1 MICSCC
7 GYEIKEKPHLLK
19 NGKYVCDRCWNNPSL
34 FFPEKLRHDERLGLL
49 ATMANERR
57 HRSDLIYVK
66 VIKLAQKEIDMYIG
80 KMSSKDLLELCDI
93 NRFREEELEG
103 YQREK
108 YKERTSE
115 LMEYLI
121 KCPVP
126 VMPGIF
132 VSLREAK
139 FNPLNGDF
147 GVLEIPR
154 KKSSMWIIDGQH
166 RVGGF
171 EEIRGRFV
179 FAHNPTHV
187 DPETFLELMNY
198 ELPVVFIDSNAA
210 ARKATKL
217 QEPKNKSS
225 VTAEDVERAIFFIV
239 NKTQKGIS
247 PSLKD
252 ALLYRIKL
260 GGIDGIPA
268 LKKESWRI
276 HAAFIGIMLSRDE
289 DSPLADRINIG
300 GKRGQGKPI
309 MLNSFVSSLLT
320 LFRDKDFFS
329 LSDKER
335 LVFVK
340 AYWNVLR
347 EMFPEA
353 FESKMSRD
361 YMLLK
366 AIGVYSLN
374 WLANDIF
381 RRCVENGLDYS
392 DESTLEKLL
401 EPLKTFDWGTQTSPL
416 STLGGM
422 KGVRE
427 AHRLLLETLWSGAK
441 EKTGPI

>member
-7 GYEIKEKPHLLK
+7 GYEIKGKPHLLR
-19 NGKYVCDRCWNNPSL
+19 NGKYVCDGCWNNPGL
-34 FFPEKLRHDERLGLL
+34 FFPDKLKHDERLKLL

-57 HRSDLIYVK
+57 DRSDLIQVK

-80 KMSSKDLLELCDI
+80 KMNSKDLLELCDI

-115 LMEYLI
+115 LTEYLI

-139 FNPLNGDF
+139 FNALNDDF
-147 GVLEIPR
+147 GILEIPR
-154 KKSSMWIIDGQH
+154 RRSSMWIIDGQH

-171 EEIRGRFV
+171 EQIRGRFV
-179 FAHNPTHV
+179 FAHNPTHI

-198 ELPVVFIDSNAA
+198 ELPVVFIDSTAT
-210 ARKATKL
+210 ARKAAKL
-217 QEPKNKSS
+217 QQPKFESS
-225 VTAEDVERAIFFIV
+225 ITAEDVERAIFFIV

-276 HAAFIGIMLSRDE
+276 HAAFIGIILNQDG
-289 DSPLADRINIG
+289 DSPLADRINIS
-300 GKRGQGKPI
+300 GKRGQRKPI

-320 LFRDKDFFS
+320 LFRDKDFCG
-329 LSDKER
+329 LSDEER
-335 LVFVK
+335 LRFVK
-340 AYWNVLR
+340 AYWKVLR
-347 EMFPEA
+347 KMFPEA
-353 FESKMSRD
+353 FDAKTSRD

-374 WLANDIF
+374 WLAHDVFEKCIKSRF
-381 RRCVENGLDYS
+381 DYS
-392 DESTLEKLL
+392 DEATLEKLL
-401 EPLKTFDWGTQTSPL
+401 EPLQLFDWRTQTSPF

-427 AHRLLLETLWSGAK
+427 AHTLLLKALNFST
-441 EKTGPI
+441 

>member
-7 GYEIKEKPHLLK
+7 GYEIKEKPHLLR
-19 NGKYVCDRCWNNPSL
+19 NGKHVCDRCWNSPGL
-34 FFPEKLRHDERLGLL
+34 FFPEKLKHDERLELL
-49 ATMANERR
+49 ATMADERR
-57 HRSDLIYVK
+57 HRSDSIHVK
-66 VIKLAQKEIDMYIG
+66 VIKLTQKEIDMYIG

-121 KCPVP
+121 KCPLP

-147 GVLEIPR
+147 GILEIPR
-154 KKSSMWIIDGQH
+154 KRSSMWIIDGQH

-171 EEIRGRFV
+171 EEIRGHFV
-179 FAHNPTHV
+179 FGQNPTHV
-187 DPETFLELMNY
+187 NPETFLELMNY
-198 ELPVVFIDSNAA
+198 ELPVVFVDSNAA
-210 ARKATKL
+210 ARKAAKL
-217 QEPKNKSS
+217 QEPKFESS
-225 VTAEDVERAIFFIV
+225 ITAEDVERAVFFIV

-276 HAAFIGIMLSRDE
+276 HAAFIGIMLNRDR
-289 DSPLADRINIG
+289 DSPLANRINISG
-300 GKRGQGKPI
+300 ERGQGKPI
-309 MLNSFVSSLLT
+309 MLNSFVSSLRT
-320 LFRDKDFFS
+320 LFRDEDFS
-329 LSDKER
+329 GLSDEER
-335 LVFVK
+335 LRFVK
-340 AYWNVLR
+340 VYWNVLGKI
-347 EMFPEA
+347 FPEA
-353 FESKMSRD
+353 FDLKVSRN
-361 YMLLK
+361 YMLLT

-374 WLANDIF
+374 WLAHDVF
-381 RRCVENGLDYS
+381 RNCVEDGLDYS
-392 DESTLEKLL
+392 DEATLEKLL
-401 EPLKTFDWGTQTSPL
+401 GPLKLFDWRTQTSPL

-427 AHRLLLETLWSGAK
+427 AYRLLLETLHPETK
-441 EKTGPI
+441 EKRGFV